1 MEIFFPIYPLSSN
14 SFKCSYS
21 RSGGRIN
28 TKEEKKIIACV
39 LIYRQKYYISR
50 KTQDIMVTAD
60 EHFQGTLDEFRR
72 LARTKHTVDFDPAL
86 IRFSEV
92 EIAYVRLLAFFLSS
106 LLFFFFLRARA
117 RSAYDATK
125 IIRARK
131 E

>member
-1 MEIFFPIYPLSSN
+1 
-14 SFKCSYS
+14 
-21 RSGGRIN
+21 
-28 TKEEKKIIACV
+28 
-39 LIYRQKYYISR
+39 
-50 KTQDIMVTAD
+50 MVTAD

-117 RSAYDATK
+117 RSANDETK